1 MTTTWTLTAGQALQR
16 AYLLLGVLT
25 APDYALTPFQ
35 VTQGLTVMNGVLQ
48 AMQTAGSNVF
58 RQTPTA
64 LVVSAGIPTV
74 PIPNDVVGIE
84 EARWVVSSSP
94 LYERPLGRFQ
104 WIDYMQLPTK
114 NASGPPTIFMF
125 DYQVDST
132 QLYVWP
138 VTPIPGTINC
148 TVSRRAADS
157 LTQSA
162 AIDLPKEWMLGFTYM
177 LADALMDDQGL
188 AEMDPAT
195 AQRVAGHAKYWKDQ
209 LENFDR
215 PTSVFFRAYGQPN
228 SPRLRRY

>member
-1 MTTTWTLTAGQALQR
+1 MSTTWDLTAGQVLQR
-16 AYLLLGVLT
+16 SYLMLGQLT
-25 APDYALTPFQ
+25 VPDYALSPFQ

-48 AMQTAGSNVF
+48 AMQTAGGNVF

-64 LVVSAGIPTV
+64 LTVTAGGQTV
-74 PIPNDVVGIE
+74 AIPNDVVGIG
-84 EARWVVSSSP
+84 EARWVVSLSP

-114 NASGPPTIFMF
+114 NAQGAPTIFMF

-132 QLYVWP
+132 QLYIWP
-138 VTPIPGTINC
+138 VPTVPGTINC

-157 LTQSA
+157 LTQA
-162 AIDLPKEWMLGFTYM
+162 DAVDLPKEWLLGFTYL
-177 LADALMDDQGL
+177 LADALMDDQGM
-188 AEMDPAT
+188 AEMDGST
-195 AQRVAGHAKYWKDQ
+195 AQRIKEHALYWKAQ

-215 PTSVFFRAYGQPN
+215 PTSVFLRPYGQPN